1 MNPSRAA
8 AAAPRSVAPHS
19 VDVRLPG
26 TAATSPMPLRVKRL
40 DSYPSIASALND
52 LPTPAASAGF
62 QTPGW
67 INAVYRHLVPACGNT
82 PLAVALHAPDSTEL
96 LGVVPLYVRQQNG
109 LRIARFADCGVT
121 DYNAP
126 LLADLSSRSPA
137 SLLESLKPALGGIDV
152 LMLERMLVS
161 PSNPLSL
168 HPAAR
173 TSRMSG
179 NTLTIIDTVDD
190 FVRSRGKKF
199 RKEVERCFRVL
210 ESEGTWSFQ
219 RAHTASEIAEA
230 FTALERQQAERHA
243 GKGDSYELAA
253 PQYGAFYR
261 EVLNAS
267 SDLGHIFTL
276 TVDGTVIAVLMGIT
290 HNGTFT
296 LLRTAN
302 GGEAWRHVSP
312 GRLIVIEAMRHFCA
326 QGVKTFDMGI
336 GDYAFKRGFGNEPIA
351 LADLIVPLSWRAIPY
366 VTSLRLKDRLRKNE
380 RLVET
385 VRTVK
390 ARLNALRA

>member
-8 AAAPRSVAPHS
+8 AAAPRSAAPQS
-19 VDVRLPG
+19 VDVRLAG
-26 TAATSPMPLRVKRL
+26 TAVGSSQPLCVKRL
-40 DSYPSIASALND
+40 DGSQSIATALND
-52 LPTPAASAGF
+52 LTAAVAPTGF
-62 QTPGW
+62 QTPAW

-109 LRIARFADCGVT
+109 LRIAKFADCGVT

-137 SLLESLKPALGGIDV
+137 SLLKSLKPALSGVDV

-161 PSNPLSL
+161 PANPLSM

-173 TSRMSG
+173 PSRMSG

-210 ESEGTWSFQ
+210 ESEGAWSFQ
-219 RAHTASEIAEA
+219 RSQTPADIAKA
-230 FTALERQQAERHA
+230 FEALEQQQAERHA
-243 GKGDSYELAA
+243 GKGSSYELAA
-253 PQYGAFYR
+253 PQYGSFYR
-261 EVLNAS
+261 DILNS
-267 SDLGHIFTL
+267 ESELGHIFTL
-276 TVDGTVIAVLMGIT
+276 TVDGQIIAALLGIV

-336 GDYAFKRGFGNEPIA
+336 GDYAFKRGFGTEPIP
-351 LADLIVPLSWRAIPY
+351 LADLVVPVSWRAMPY
-366 VTSLRLKDRLRKNE
+366 VASLRLKDRLREND
-380 RLVET
+380 RLVAT
-385 VRTVK
+385 VRTLK
-390 ARLNALRA
+390 ARLGALRT